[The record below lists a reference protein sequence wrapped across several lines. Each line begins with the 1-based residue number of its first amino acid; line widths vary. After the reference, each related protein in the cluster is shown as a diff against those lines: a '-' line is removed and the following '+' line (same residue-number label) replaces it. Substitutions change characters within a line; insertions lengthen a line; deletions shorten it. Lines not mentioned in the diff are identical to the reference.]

1 MSVSAVGGAE
11 AIDPFRPLREGRYV
25 DGTVDIASDALRP
38 APGARH
44 IVRTEHFDLSGRGP
58 ELVVRH
64 GLTADTIDEDLTGLL
79 WSELFEPGWVRGAD
93 SFERIVTGVVRTT
106 CPDPLD
112 AWTAFYRNTI
122 RRLDECLDEEGH
134 IGDDP
139 DAPGD
144 GCAQGIE
151 GYAPVYAR
159 ARSLCEGSDSVLEL
173 GCCFGFLSL
182 LLAREGVAAI
192 ASDVSA
198 GTVGLLSAVAGR
210 LGVGIRTLVADATHV
225 PAASGCADT
234 VLMLHLLE
242 HLDLEQGERAIAE
255 AIRLA
260 RERAVIAVPLE
271 SDANETFG
279 HVRTIDLEDL
289 DRWGR
294 STGRPYE
301 VAEDHGGWLTIDC
314 AV

>member
-1 MSVSAVGGAE
+1 MTVGTVGGAD
-11 AIDPFRPLREGRYV
+11 ALDPFRPLQNGRYA
-25 DGTVDIASDALRP
+25 DGTVDIAPEGLRP

-44 IVRTEHFDLSGRGP
+44 IVRTPHFDLSGRGP
-58 ELVVRH
+58 ELIVRH
-64 GLTADTIDEDLTGLL
+64 ALNADTVDEDLTGLL

-93 SFERIVTGVVRTT
+93 SFERIVTGVVRTVAA
-106 CPDPLD
+106 DPLD

-122 RRLDECLDEEGH
+122 RRLDECLD
-134 IGDDP
+134 DTV
-139 DAPGD
+139 ATRGD

-159 ARSLCEGSDSVLEL
+159 ARTLCKGSGSVIEL

-182 LLAREGVAAI
+182 LLARDGVAAV
-192 ASDVSA
+192 ASDVSP

-210 LGVGIRTLVADATHV
+210 LGLGIRTLVADATHV

-242 HLDLEQGERAIAE
+242 HLDPEQGERAITE

-279 HVRTIDLEDL
+279 HVRTIDLADL

-294 STGRPYE
+294 WTGRPYE

-314 AV
+314 TG

>member
-11 AIDPFRPLREGRYV
+11 ALDPFRPLREGRYA
-25 DGTVDIASDALRP
+25 DGTVDIAPESLRP

-58 ELVVRH
+58 ELIVRH
-64 GLTADTIDEDLTGLL
+64 VLTADTIDEDLTGLL

-106 CPDPLD
+106 CADPLD

-122 RRLDECLDEEGH
+122 RRLDECV
-134 IGDDP
+134 GDTFT
-139 DAPGD
+139 GS
-144 GCAQGIE
+144 GCPQGIE
-151 GYAPVYAR
+151 GYAPVYTRAR
-159 ARSLCEGSDSVLEL
+159 ALCGDSVLEL

-182 LLAREGVAAI
+182 LLARDGIAAT

-198 GTVGLLSAVAGR
+198 GTVGLLSAVAAR
-210 LGVGIRTLVADATHV
+210 LGLGIRTLVADATHV

-242 HLDLEQGERAIAE
+242 HLDDEQGERAIAE
-255 AIRLA
+255 ALRLA
-260 RERAVIAVPLE
+260 RRRAVIAVPLE
-271 SDANETFG
+271 EDANETFG
-279 HVRTIDLEDL
+279 HVRTIDLADL
-289 DRWGR
+289 DDWGR
-294 STGRPYE
+294 RSGRPYE
-301 VAEDHGGWLTIDC
+301 VAEHHGGWLTIDC
-314 AV
+314 SV